1 MSIFNFEADP
11 VVHDGGIEV
20 KGIADA
26 VGQSLRITRFEQNN
40 VAANLTGE
48 RLGRSQRH
56 QVAFVHFGELDAA
69 LHASGES
76 LYAIVGTVEQS
87 DAREDLVDAR
97 FQVGAA
103 QAVEVSLMPE
113 VFVGSEFGVN
123 ALSLED
129 DADMAA
135 QGSGLANGVE
145 DSDRGAA

>member
-56 QVAFVHFGELDAA
+56 QVAFVQYGEAVAA
-69 LHASGES
+69 FRFFHQVRGDGNGDTPLITG
-76 LYAIVGTVEQS
+76 
-87 DAREDLVDAR
+87 DLEGLPE
-97 FQVGAA
+97 GA
-103 QAVEVSLMPE
+103 P
-113 VFVGSEFGVN
+113 
-123 ALSLED
+123 
-129 DADMAA
+129 
-135 QGSGLANGVE
+135 
-145 DSDRGAA
+145 GAGIEAGGGAGWK

>member
-56 QVAFVHFGELDAA
+56 QVAFVQYGEAVAAFGFFHQVRGDDNGDTLLIAEDLEALPKVA
-69 LHASGES
+69 PGAGIEAGGGLLAEQNLRQVEQAFSQLHWGLHASAEN
-76 LYAIVGTVEQS
+76 L
-87 DAREDLVDAR
+87 
-97 FQVGAA
+97 
-103 QAVEVSLMPE
+103 
-113 VFVGSEFGVN
+113 
-123 ALSLED
+123 
-129 DADMAA
+129 
-135 QGSGLANGVE
+135 
-145 DSDRGAA
+145 